1 MSDTF
6 YKPTNNTTT
15 VRHLF
20 TANDARKVMEDL
32 GLEVKE
38 NLQTVFSYGY
48 WHNDALRRKEAIILR
63 WSPFSGFLLY
73 EPVKTSV
80 TILPADNKIKHVPG
94 IIFCADDK
102 TSEKILPIIDSDWH
116 EQLVK
121 WFNDTKKRVFAL
133 AAEIHNEEVEEV
145 LNEL

>member
-6 YKPTNNTTT
+6 YKPTSSTTI
-15 VRHLF
+15 RRLF
-20 TANDARKVMEDL
+20 TANDARKVMEGL
-32 GLEVKE
+32 GLEVKD

-48 WHNDALRRKEAIILR
+48 WNNDALKRKSAVVLR

-73 EPVKTSV
+73 EPVKV
-80 TILPADNKIKHVPG
+80 EDTIFTADHEIKHGHV
-94 IIFCADDK
+94 IRFCVDEK
-102 TSEKILPIIDSDWH
+102 TSRQILPINGSNWH

-121 WFNDTKKRVFAL
+121 WFDDTKKQVFAL

-145 LNEL
+145 LSEL

>member
-6 YKPTNNTTT
+6 YKPTNTTT

-20 TANDARKVMEDL
+20 TANQARQVMEEL
-32 GLEVKE
+32 GLVVKE

-48 WHNDALRRKEAIILR
+48 WHNDALKRKEAIVLR

-73 EPVKTSV
+73 EPVKV
-80 TILPADNKIKHVPG
+80 DDTILTPDDKIKHVPVITFG
-94 IIFCADDK
+94 ADEA
-102 TSEKILPIIDSDWH
+102 TSEKILPINGSNWH

-133 AAEIHNEEVEEV
+133 AAEIHNEEIEEV
-145 LNEL
+145 LSEL

>member
-6 YKPTNNTTT
+6 YKPTNSTTI
-15 VRHLF
+15 RHLF

-32 GLEVKE
+32 GLEVKD
-38 NLQTVFSYGY
+38 NLQAVFSYGY
-48 WHNDALRRKEAIILR
+48 WHNDALKRKSAVVLR

-73 EPVKTSV
+73 EPTKVEGTV
-80 TILPADNKIKHVPG
+80 LTPDNKIKHNQV
-94 IIFCADDK
+94 IAFCADEK
-102 TSEKILPIIDSDWH
+102 TSRQIKPIFDSDWH

-121 WFNDTKKRVFAL
+121 WFDDTKKQVFAL

-145 LNEL
+145 LSEL

>member
-38 NLQTVFSYGY
+38 NLPTVFSYGY
-48 WHNDALRRKEAIILR
+48 WHNDALKRKEAIILR

-73 EPVKTSV
+73 EPVKV
-80 TILPADNKIKHVPG
+80 DDTIFTADHKFKQGQVIA
-94 IIFCADDK
+94 FCADDK
-102 TSEKILPIIDSDWH
+102 TSEKILPINGTDWH

-145 LNEL
+145 LSEL

>member
-6 YKPTNNTTT
+6 YKPTNTTT

-20 TANDARKVMEDL
+20 TAGQARQVMEDL

-48 WHNDALRRKEAIILR
+48 WHNDALKRKESIVLR

-73 EPVKTSV
+73 EPMKAEDTVLT
-80 TILPADNKIKHVPG
+80 
-94 IIFCADDK
+94 ADDK
-102 TSEKILPIIDSDWH
+102 IIHPQVIIFGADEQTSRKILPLNGTNWH